1 MSQQVFT
8 DSLPDAPLNG
18 PEVWRGAELAAVPEE
33 WLVELDEQDLDELE
47 QLPDVDGPLHLA
59 DPAAFRLPRIAD
71 KARRWRQVLE
81 NGPGVLLVRGLPVAH
96 VPTRRSAVLYWA
108 LGLAVGT
115 PTPQD
120 KRELYL
126 ADVREDG
133 APGPDRFAYQTSV
146 ELPFHTDWCDVV
158 SLLCLARSRS
168 GGTSRIA
175 SSALVFN
182 EILRRRPDLVVA
194 LAEPLWM
201 NNRDE
206 ADGDVRPY
214 YAASHVSWVDGKL
227 SFRRRPSWR
236 KRAASSGRP
245 QYLQQSAVDG
255 PPPPSPAQTEV
266 LALADRIANEDGVA
280 LTMDF
285 RVGDAQ
291 FINNHAVL
299 HARDAF
305 VNGETSDEQ
314 RHLLRLWLTLPE
326 GRALAPGY
334 AVGIARQHHLPA

>member
-1 MSQQVFT
+1 L
-8 DSLPDAPLNG
+8 DG
-18 PEVWRGAELAAVPEE
+18 PAVWRGADLTAAPAE
-33 WLVELDEQDLDELE
+33 WLVELDRHDLAELE
-47 QLPDVDGPLHLA
+47 RLPDVEGPLHLV
-59 DPAAFRLPRIAD
+59 DPAALRLPRIED
-71 KARRWRQVLE
+71 KARLWRRTLE
-81 NGPGVLLVRGLPVAH
+81 DGPGVLLVRGLPVAH
-96 VPTRRSAVLYWA
+96 LPTRRSAVLYWA
-108 LGLAVGT
+108 LGLAVGI

-182 EILRRRPDLVVA
+182 EILRRRPDLVGA

-206 ADGDVRPY
+206 ADGDVLPY
-214 YAASHVSWVDGKL
+214 YPASHVSWADGKL

-236 KRAASSGRP
+236 RRAASAGRP
-245 QYLQQSAVDG
+245 EYLQEPTTDG
-255 PPPPSPAQTEV
+255 PPPPSPTQSEV
-266 LALADRIANEDGVA
+266 MELVDRIAAEDGVA

-305 VNGETSDEQ
+305 VNGTAPGEQ

-334 AVGIARQHHLPA
+334 AAGIARQYHLPTE